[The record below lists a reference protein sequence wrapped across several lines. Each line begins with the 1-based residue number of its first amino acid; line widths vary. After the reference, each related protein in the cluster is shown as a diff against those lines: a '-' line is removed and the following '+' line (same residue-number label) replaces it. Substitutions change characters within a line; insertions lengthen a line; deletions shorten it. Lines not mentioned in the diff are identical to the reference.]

1 MQGVDVKNDKIQIY
15 ADLIEKELG
24 ISCSSLSG
32 ANIAN
37 EGELLFQVPGPILIF
52 FTYDRRLRT
61 FGLIHGKVAQEKFS
75 ETTIGYR
82 NEEEGKVWKSILG
95 EPRTL

>member
-1 MQGVDVKNDKIQIY
+1 VQGVDVKNDKIQIY

-37 EGELLFQVPGPILIF
+37 EGEHEFESGI
-52 FTYDRRLRT
+52 
-61 FGLIHGKVAQEKFS
+61 
-75 ETTIGYR
+75 
-82 NEEEGKVWKSILG
+82 
-95 EPRTL
+95 

>member
-1 MQGVDVKNDKIQIY
+1 VKGVDVKNDKIQIY

-37 EGELLFQVPGPILIF
+37 EGEHEFESGI
-52 FTYDRRLRT
+52 
-61 FGLIHGKVAQEKFS
+61 
-75 ETTIGYR
+75 
-82 NEEEGKVWKSILG
+82 
-95 EPRTL
+95 